1 MRAMQ
6 LAVPCVVVLIAA
18 AGQLQAALIVE
29 FSEVGG
35 DTTMSYSGSLEFTG
49 LAFSTAS
56 VGSSTGVG
64 LYSSSESDE
73 DGSGVLW
80 NTGIAVR
87 EYLSPWSS
95 SPDFTAGP
103 DFEDVGTPTFTQQ
116 FVLFS
121 DLVLFDPN
129 DFVGDVW
136 SGSGVSTFSG
146 VPLAS
151 LVNVDTP
158 VVWTLDNSAADTVT
172 WQNDSAAAVPEPSSF
187 ALFGIGACV
196 AGVGAARRRRREKQ
210 QVATIGEI
218 GGPLALGSG
227 SDHEP
232 SVR

>member
-1 MRAMQ
+1 MMRAIQ
-6 LAVPCVVVLIAA
+6 LAVACVAVLIAT
-18 AGQLQAALIVE
+18 AGQLHAGLIVE
-29 FSEVGG
+29 FSELGG
-35 DTTMSYSGSLEFTG
+35 DTTMGYSGSLDFTG

-56 VGSSTGVG
+56 VGPSTGVSI
-64 LYSSSESDE
+64 YSSSESDE

-80 NTGIAVR
+80 NTDIAVR
-87 EYLSPWSS
+87 EYPSPWSS

-103 DFEDVGTPTFTQQ
+103 DFQDVGTPTFTQQ

-121 DLVLFDPN
+121 DLVLLDPN

-172 WQNDSAAAVPEPSSF
+172 WQKASTAAVPEPSSI
-187 ALFGIGACV
+187 AMFGIGA
-196 AGVGAARRRRREKQ
+196 VGLFGYSRRRRQ
-210 QVATIGEI
+210 TSAAV
-218 GGPLALGSG
+218 
-227 SDHEP
+227 
-232 SVR
+232 